1 MQPKLKS
8 HNYVMLI
15 FILLLF
21 FSCSTFNESVLEPEK
36 GAFLMPVIFLQDPV
50 GDLGYKI
57 PKSAIQMLKDKSRGS
72 VIKSENIDGLEKL
85 DAISVI
91 ITKLTPKYVYI
102 LVDNEESITLNK
114 NDGIVNYIPESL
126 IKINET
132 HHKFLVEAFKEKGI

>member
-1 MQPKLKS
+1 
-8 HNYVMLI
+8 
-15 FILLLF
+15 
-21 FSCSTFNESVLEPEK
+21 
-36 GAFLMPVIFLQDPV
+36 MPVIFLQDPV